1 MYFKISKKEGNT
13 WNRRPLDEKRLREA
27 SEVQRCMRIASTPA
41 SVAEEDIRR
50 FLAAGYKTVDETQVV
65 RIETER
71 YFRYL
76 MTLITDAGM
85 EREQNSD
92 HLTLTYFR
100 WLSYSW
106 HSFVKQGH
114 GGS

>member
-76 MTLITDAGM
+76 MTLITDAGI
-85 EREQNSD
+85 ERE
-92 HLTLTYFR
+92 
-100 WLSYSW
+100 
-106 HSFVKQGH
+106 
-114 GGS
+114 